1 MNGRKKGH
9 MKQKKVLA
17 GVLVILAALV
27 GLDSTGVSAQQDSQ
41 SWSIAVHIRYP
52 DGFIYDHAFATG
64 VSTSELPSMLAECG
78 RAHIGGSAVQ
88 YHCYA
93 IPE

>member
-1 MNGRKKGH
+1 
-9 MKQKKVLA
+9 MKKKVFG
-17 GVLVILAALV
+17 GVLVVALAAL
-27 GLDSTGVSAQQDSQ
+27 GLNSAVVSAQQASQ
-41 SWSIAVHIRYP
+41 SWSVAVHIRYP

-64 VSTSELPSMLAECG
+64 VSTSELPTILQECG
-78 RAHIGGSAVQ
+78 RSHWVGSAVQ

>member
-1 MNGRKKGH
+1 MKK
-9 MKQKKVLA
+9 KTKVLA

-27 GLDSTGVSAQQDSQ
+27 GLDSTGVSAQQASQ

-64 VSTSELPSMLAECG
+64 ISTSELPSILAECG
-78 RAHIGGSAVQ
+78 RSHWVGSAVQ

>member
-1 MNGRKKGH
+1 MKKR
-9 MKQKKVLA
+9 LRA
-17 GVLVILAALV
+17 GVLVIVLAALV
-27 GLDSTGVSAQQDSQ
+27 GLNPTGVSAQKESQ
-41 SWSIAVHIRYP
+41 LWSVAVHIRYP

-64 VSTSELPSMLAECG
+64 VSTSELPSILAECG
-78 RAHIGGSAVQ
+78 RSHWVGSAVQ